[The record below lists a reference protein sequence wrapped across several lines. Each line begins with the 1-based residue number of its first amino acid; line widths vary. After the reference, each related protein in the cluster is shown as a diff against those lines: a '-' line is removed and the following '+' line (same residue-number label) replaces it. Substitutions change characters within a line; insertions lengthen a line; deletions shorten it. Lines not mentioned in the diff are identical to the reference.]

1 MHLGFSGEF
10 INFMVYKSMDGIHTL
25 IPNIDFGKTKSLT
38 LGLVQNFFGLYFNFC
53 SLPLVKDQAVNPKP
67 GME

>member
-25 IPNIDFGKTKSLT
+25 IPNIDFGKTLKFDPRTGAKFLW
-38 LGLVQNFFGLYFNFC
+38 FIF
-53 SLPLVKDQAVNPKP
+53 
-67 GME
+67 